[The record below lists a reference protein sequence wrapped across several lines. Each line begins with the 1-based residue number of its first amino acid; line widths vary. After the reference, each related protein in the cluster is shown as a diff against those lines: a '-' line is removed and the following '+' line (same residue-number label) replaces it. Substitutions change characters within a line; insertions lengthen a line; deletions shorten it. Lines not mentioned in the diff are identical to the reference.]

1 MKAWSA
7 MGFGSI
13 CGSGRRRWKGAKGPV
28 AGAVFGAG
36 ACSRAG
42 AGFGAD
48 GVVEGARFG
57 GGKAMGA
64 GVGANPMEGGGFLN
78 YVNTQ
83 KLPHPPPL
91 TAIGR
96 FLQGQNHHNQFSH
109 HNYERIGGRFCSSSN
124 GGIGGLYDE
133 SEVSLGP
140 CFPIDKIFASHGVF
154 TKNYQTI
161 QLNSEVIKS
170 GMKTKSNGRKSLI
183 KGHWTDEEDRKLLRL
198 VKQHGVRKWAHIAE
212 QMIGRAGKQCR
223 ERWHNHLRPDIKK
236 DTWSEDEERMLVEAH
251 QKVGNK
257 WAEIAK
263 LIPGRTENAIKN
275 HWNATKR
282 RQNTRRKSE
291 KNEAKNRKLRS
302 SILQEYIRS
311 KITTTNATDHYIPST
326 TTTTTSVVNAT
337 LGSSTTIS
345 NDSSIRF
352 DDSSSLDIIQS
363 YDEELTFMQSFF
375 GDSNSTR
382 QDSNTTSNESSM
394 HNNDLKSTLDMN
406 PLGFDGNSQ
415 HHFAPY
421 TSISNESKSSLDMKS
436 LGFSGYSQYGF
447 ASSSSISND
456 SFHIKDSKS
465 SLDMHTLGFSGNSR
479 HGFASCSSIPHDD
492 NSNFHLNQEDSW
504 KTPIAPDVYISY
516 LLEGSTTLSNSSSD
530 HYSNYGDVISDLV
543 FDAEESAGSGSSS
556 NGMNDMDLV
565 EMVLS
570 SQFSQGST

>member
-1 MKAWSA
+1 
-7 MGFGSI
+7 
-13 CGSGRRRWKGAKGPV
+13 
-28 AGAVFGAG
+28 
-36 ACSRAG
+36 
-42 AGFGAD
+42 
-48 GVVEGARFG
+48 
-57 GGKAMGA
+57 
-64 GVGANPMEGGGFLN
+64 MEGGGFHN

-83 KLPHPPPL
+83 KHPQYPPPL
-91 TAIGR
+91 AAIGR

-109 HNYERIGGRFCSSSN
+109 HNYERIGGQ
-124 GGIGGLYDE
+124 YDE
-133 SEVSLGP
+133 SDVSLAP
-140 CFPIDKIFASHGVF
+140 CFPMDKIFASHGVF
-154 TKNYQTI
+154 SKNYQTI

-170 GMKTKSNGRKSLI
+170 AMKSKVRKSLI
-183 KGHWTDEEDRKLLRL
+183 KGQWTDEEDRKLLRL
-198 VKQHGVRKWAHIAE
+198 VKQHGVRKWSHIAE
-212 QMIGRAGKQCR
+212 QMIARAGKQCR

-236 DTWSEDEERMLVEAH
+236 DTWSEDEEIMLVEAH

-282 RQNTRRKSE
+282 RQNTHRKSE
-291 KNEAKNRKLRS
+291 KNEAKNRKSRS

-311 KITTTNATDHYIPST
+311 KITTNATEHCIPST
-326 TTTTTSVVNAT
+326 TSIVNAT
-337 LGSSTTIS
+337 LSSSTTMS

-352 DDSSSLDIIQS
+352 DDSPSLDIIQS
-363 YDEELTFMQSFF
+363 YDEELTFMQRFF
-375 GDSNSTR
+375 GDSNFTT
-382 QDSNTTSNESSM
+382 QESNTTSNESSM
-394 HNNDLKSTLDMN
+394 HNNDPKSTLDMN

-415 HHFAPY
+415 YHFAPY
-421 TSISNESKSSLDMKS
+421 TSISNEFKYSLDMKS

-447 ASSSSISND
+447 ASSSSITND

-465 SLDMHTLGFSGNSR
+465 SLDMHTLKFSGNSR

-492 NSNFHLNQEDSW
+492 NSNLHLNQEDSW
-504 KTPIAPDVYISY
+504 KTPIAPDVYISH

-556 NGMNDMDLV
+556 NGMKDMDLV

-570 SQFSQGST
+570 SRFSQGSR